1 MSPALHAAP
10 PRHDLSGPP
19 TASATLPDAGLPQ
32 DRQARI
38 AARRAFVELKQRFMA
53 AVASLDGMRG
63 DWLRYQV
70 RQAHEPVDLWLLR
83 SAVFDALERHDH
95 YHRRTRH
102 DLRRALDS
110 VFPDSGELLPFGNL
124 L

>member
-1 MSPALHAAP
+1 MNPALHTPA
-10 PRHDLSGPP
+10 PRHYLSGPS

-32 DRQARI
+32 DRHARI
-38 AARRAFVELKQRFMA
+38 AARRAFVELKQRFMS
-53 AVASLDGMRG
+53 AVASLSGMRG

-83 SAVFDALERHDH
+83 SAVFDALAQHDH
-95 YHRRTRH
+95 YHRRTRNE
-102 DLRRALDS
+102 LRRALDS